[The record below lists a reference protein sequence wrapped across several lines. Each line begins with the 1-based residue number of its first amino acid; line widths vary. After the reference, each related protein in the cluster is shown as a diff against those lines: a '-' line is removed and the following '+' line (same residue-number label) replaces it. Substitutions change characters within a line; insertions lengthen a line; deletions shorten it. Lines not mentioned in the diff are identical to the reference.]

1 MQVWRSIDDVSS
13 LLRTGLAWTCYSDCD
28 YGITSTLRCGF
39 LIFQVQPA
47 GKRLMTASR
56 AAGKERA
63 VYLKDYRPPDYRI
76 DHVHLG
82 FSMDEESTQVH
93 ARLDV
98 VGNGVSLGRPL
109 VLDGRELD
117 LKSIALDGRRLN
129 PRKDYRVDAEHL
141 TIPRVPGRFTLEI
154 ETEIH
159 PRNNTT
165 LMGLYVSGGNFC
177 TQCEAEG
184 FRKITYFLDRP
195 DVMARYTTT
204 IVADKLR
211 YPVLLSNGNPVER
224 VDLGDGRHRATWVDP
239 HPKPS
244 YLFALVA
251 GDLACVEDQF
261 VTRSGRPV
269 LLHMYVQ
276 HHNADKCGHAMASL
290 KKAMQWDECVFGR
303 EYDLDIYQ
311 IVAVDDF
318 NMGAMENKG
327 LNVFNSVY
335 VLARPDTATD
345 ADYQAIERVIAH
357 EYFHNWSGNRVTCR
371 DWFQLSLKEGF
382 TVFRDQEFGA
392 DATSRGVA
400 RVQDV
405 NVLRTHQF
413 REDAG
418 PMAHP
423 VRPESYV
430 EINNFYTTTV
440 YNKGA
445 EVVRMLKELIGA
457 DGFRRG
463 ADLYFERHDGQAVTT
478 DDFVKSMED
487 ANGVNLSQFRLW
499 YSQAGTPQVHI
510 GRAYD
515 ARSGIYIL
523 HVRQTCPST
532 PGQPRKEPF
541 HIPLAIALLDD
552 EGRELPVRLMGEHSG
567 VVGTRVLQLRQTEET
582 FVCVS
587 VLQEPVP
594 SLLRGFS
601 APVRLQSDLSDSE
614 RCFLL
619 GRDGDPFSRWEAG
632 QQLAAG
638 LILNLAT
645 QSRKQSTQ
653 PLNPQFVDAFRATLR
668 SNDLDKAM
676 IAQVLTLPSESYLA
690 DLMVPVDPQALHD
703 ARVSVLRSLAQ
714 TLRDDLLAVYRDNV
728 GRGGYSVD
736 PESVG
741 RRSLKNLCLS
751 YLMELDDP
759 EVRAMCV
766 GQFQR
771 GDNMTDVMAALRALA
786 NNDCHERR
794 DALAAFHK
802 KWQGEPLVLDKWFAL
817 QATSRLPQTLAEVK
831 ALTRH
836 PAFTLKNPNRVR
848 ALIGSFCT
856 GNPARF
862 HDRSGSGYAFLAD
875 QALKI
880 DRLNPQVA
888 ARLVGVLS
896 LWRKYEARRQALMKR
911 QLERIL
917 AAPALSRDVHEIA
930 SKSLGSAGAK
940 GKGRGGVR
948 RRSRRRS

>member
-1 MQVWRSIDDVSS
+1 M
-13 LLRTGLAWTCYSDCD
+13 A
-28 YGITSTLRCGF
+28 
-39 LIFQVQPA
+39 
-47 GKRLMTASR
+47 ASR
-56 AAGKERA
+56 AAGKAKA
-63 VYLKDYRPPDYRI
+63 VHLKDYRPPDYRI
-76 DHVHLG
+76 DHVRLE
-82 FSMDEESTQVH
+82 FLLDEETTRVLAQ
-93 ARLDV
+93 LDV
-98 VGNGVSLGRPL
+98 TGSDTSRGRPL

-117 LKSIALDGRRLN
+117 LKSIALDGQRLS
-129 PRKDYRVDAEHL
+129 PGRDYLLDTEHL
-141 TIPRVPGRFTLEI
+141 TIPRVPGRFTVEI

-165 LMGLYVSGGNFC
+165 LTGLYVSGGNFC

-184 FRKITYFLDRP
+184 FRKITFFPDRP

-204 IVADKLR
+204 IVADKVR
-211 YPVLLSNGNPVER
+211 YPVLLSNGNPSER
-224 VDLGDGRHRATWVDP
+224 VDLGNGLHRATWVDP
-239 HPKPS
+239 YPKPS

-251 GDLACVEDQF
+251 GDLACIEDRF

-269 LLHMYVQ
+269 QLRMYVQ

-290 KKAMQWDECVFGR
+290 KKAMRWDEQVFGR

-392 DATSRGVA
+392 DVTSRGVA

-445 EVVRMLKELIGA
+445 EVVRMLRELIGA
-457 DGFRRG
+457 DAFRRG
-463 ADLYFERHDGQAVTT
+463 TDLYFDRHDGHAVTT
-478 DDFVKSMED
+478 DDFVKAMED
-487 ANGVNLSQFRLW
+487 ASGIDLGQFRFW
-499 YSQAGTPQVHI
+499 YSQAGTPHVHI

-515 ARSGIYIL
+515 ARTGVYIL
-523 HVRQTCPST
+523 HVRQTCPPT
-532 PGQPRKEPF
+532 PGQPHKEPF
-541 HIPLAIALLDD
+541 HIPFAIALLDGD
-552 EGRELPVRLMGEHSG
+552 GRELPVSLMGEHSG
-567 VVGTRVLQLRQTEET
+567 VVGTRVLQVRQAEQT
-582 FVCVS
+582 FVCVG
-587 VLQEPVP
+587 VPQEPVP

-601 APVRLQSDLSDSE
+601 APVRLQTDLSESE

-619 GRDGDPFSRWEAG
+619 GCDSDPFSRWEAG

-638 LILNLAT
+638 FILDLAAKP
-645 QSRKQSTQ
+645 RRRGSTQ
-653 PLNPQFVDAFRATLR
+653 PLNPQFVEAFRATLR
-668 SNDLDKAM
+668 SDDPDKAM
-676 IAQVLTLPSESYLA
+676 IAQVLALPSEAYLA
-690 DLMVPVDPQALHD
+690 DLMDPVDPQALHD
-703 ARVSVLRSLAQ
+703 ARVSVLRVLAQ
-714 TLRDDLLAVYRDNV
+714 TLRDDLLAIYQDNL

-759 EVRAMCV
+759 QVREVCVAQFRRA
-766 GQFQR
+766 
-771 GDNMTDVMAALRALA
+771 DNMTDVMAALRALA
-786 NNDCHERR
+786 GTDCRERR
-794 DALAAFHK
+794 DALAEFHD
-802 KWQGEPLVLDKWFAL
+802 KWRDEPLVLDKWFAL
-817 QATSRLPQTLAEVK
+817 QATSRLPGTLAEVK
-831 ALTRH
+831 TLTRH

-848 ALIGSFCT
+848 ALIGSFCA

-862 HDRSGSGYAFLAD
+862 HDRSGAGYAFLAD
-875 QALKI
+875 QVLKI
-880 DRLNPQVA
+880 DRLNPQLA
-888 ARLVGVLS
+888 ARLAGALS
-896 LWRKYEARRQALMKR
+896 LWHKYEARRQALMKK

-917 AAPALSRDVHEIA
+917 GEPALSRDVQEIA
-930 SKSLGSAGAK
+930 SKSLGSAGAE
-940 GKGRGGVR
+940 GKTRGGAG
-948 RRSRRRS
+948 RRSGRR

>member
-1 MQVWRSIDDVSS
+1 MKASRK
-13 LLRTGLAWTCYSDCD
+13 
-28 YGITSTLRCGF
+28 
-39 LIFQVQPA
+39 A
-47 GKRLMTASR
+47 GKA
-56 AAGKERA
+56 KA

-76 DHVHLG
+76 EKVHLD
-82 FSMDEESTQVH
+82 FSLGEESTLVRS
-93 ARLDV
+93 RLEV
-98 VGNGVSLGRPL
+98 VGSDNSPGQPL

-117 LKSIALDGRRLN
+117 LKSVVLDGRRLN
-129 PRKDYRVDAEHL
+129 HHVDYLLDTEHL
-141 TIPRVPGRFTLEI
+141 TIPRAPGQFTLEI

-159 PRNNTT
+159 PHINTT
-165 LMGLYVSGGNFC
+165 LTGLYVSGGNFC

-204 IVADKLR
+204 IVADKAR
-211 YPVLLSNGNPVER
+211 YPVLLSNGNPAEH

-239 HPKPS
+239 YPKPS

-251 GDLACVEDQF
+251 GDLACIEDRF
-261 VTRSGRPV
+261 VTRSSRTV
-269 LLHMYVQ
+269 QLRMYVQ

-290 KKAMQWDECVFGR
+290 RKAMQWDEQVFGR

-382 TVFRDQEFGA
+382 TVYRDQEFGA

-418 PMAHP
+418 PMAHA

-430 EINNFYTTTV
+430 EINNFYTATV

-445 EVVRMLKELIGA
+445 EVVRMLRELIGM

-463 ADLYFERHDGQAVTT
+463 TDLYFERYDGQAVTT
-478 DDFVKSMED
+478 DDFVKAMED
-487 ANGVNLSQFRLW
+487 ANGINLSQFRLW
-499 YSQAGTPQVHI
+499 YSQAGTPQLHI
-510 GRAYD
+510 GRAHD
-515 ARSGIYIL
+515 ARSGTYIL
-523 HVRQTCPST
+523 HVRQSCPPT
-532 PGQPRKEPF
+532 PGQPHKQPF
-541 HIPLAIALLDD
+541 HMPLAIALLDD
-552 EGRELPVRLMGEHSG
+552 DGQELPMRLMGEHSG
-567 VVGTRVLQLRQTEET
+567 VIGTRVLQLRQEEET
-582 FVCVS
+582 FVFVGMPK
-587 VLQEPVP
+587 EPVP

-601 APVRLQSDLSDSE
+601 APVRLQFELSDSE

-619 GRDGDPFSRWEAG
+619 GCDGDSFSRWEAG
-632 QQLAAG
+632 QQLAG
-638 LILNLAT
+638 EIILDLAA
-645 QSRKQSTQ
+645 QSLKHTPQL
-653 PLNPQFVDAFRATLR
+653 LNAQFVEAFRTTLR
-668 SNDLDKAM
+668 SDHLDKAM
-676 IAQVLTLPSESYLA
+676 IAQALILPSETYLA
-690 DLMVPVDPQALHD
+690 DFMDPIDPQALHD

-714 TLRDDLLAVYRDNV
+714 TLRDDLLSVYRDNV
-728 GRGGYSVD
+728 GQGDYGVD

-751 YLMELDDP
+751 YLMELDDA
-759 EVRAMCV
+759 ETRQLCVDQFRRA
-766 GQFQR
+766 
-771 GDNMTDVMAALRALA
+771 DNMTDVMAALRALVGT
-786 NNDCHERR
+786 DCDERR
-794 DALAAFHK
+794 EALVAFHE
-802 KWQGEPLVLDKWFAL
+802 KWRDEPLVMDKWFAL
-817 QATSRLPQTLAEVK
+817 QATSRLPGTLAEVK

-836 PAFTLKNPNRVR
+836 PAFNLKNPNRVR
-848 ALIGSFCT
+848 ALIGSFCA

-862 HDRSGSGYAFLAD
+862 HDRSGAGYAFLAD
-875 QALKI
+875 QVLRI
-880 DRLNPQVA
+880 DRLNPQLA
-888 ARLVGVLS
+888 ARLVGALS

-911 QLERIL
+911 QLEHIL
-917 AAPALSRDVHEIA
+917 ADAGLSRDVQEIV
-930 SKSLGSAGAK
+930 SKSLESAGAEAK
-940 GKGRGGVR
+940 T
-948 RRSRRRS
+948 RRSGRRD